1 MTVLTAAAALA
12 VGLVLLA
19 AALGHLRDARGTR
32 AALAAHD
39 VLPPGMQRAV
49 AVLLAP
55 VELLLGGALL
65 LGAGLLLGAAAQ
77 AAEGPGRSG
86 STLLSVAGGAAVL
99 LLAGFTAYL
108 ALVLRRTRGSGQVP
122 CGCGLGTTPVGH
134 WAVLRAALLLALALL
149 ATVSATAGV
158 LGGVGSG
165 SAPGWAELPTDEASA
180 LAQVF
185 VAAAAGL
192 TLAVAT
198 AVLPAAR
205 SVPAALTTLPT
216 GGGAR

>member
-1 MTVLTAAAALA
+1 MMLVATTAAVA

-19 AALGHLRDARGTR
+19 AAAGHLRDARGTR

-39 VLPPGMQRAV
+39 LLPAGMQRPV

-55 VELLLGGALL
+55 LELVLGAALL
-65 LGAGLLLGAAAQ
+65 LGAAGVGGRGLGAV
-77 AAEGPGRSG
+77 G
-86 STLLSVAGGAAVL
+86 SSLLPVAGGATAA

-108 ALVLRRTRGSGQVP
+108 ALVVRSTRGKDEVP
-122 CGCGLGTTPVGH
+122 CGCGLGATPVGH